1 MADTVLYSGTNNW
14 QVMSA
19 LGVFDRII
27 QVLVGLAVLVLVLG
41 LVVDAGL
48 LLLGGFLF
56 IVAGIFYVGV
66 RMLKI
71 RAETSRT

>member
-1 MADTVLYSGTNNW
+1 MG
-14 QVMSA
+14 A

-41 LVVDAGL
+41 LLVDAGL
-48 LLLGGFLF
+48 VLLGGFLF